1 MISLIGSVCIMA
13 MGVAL
18 LAGSQPLLRLATRHH
33 AFGEQMDT
41 DVLRWLARALGVIL
55 AVLGVV
61 SLIQL

>member
-1 MISLIGSVCIMA
+1 MISLISSLVIMA

-33 AFGEQMDT
+33 AFGEQVGA

-55 AVLGVV
+55 GVLGVV
-61 SLIQL
+61 SLLQL